1 MLLSLA
7 DIQPGIVLNWQT
19 ERWPHKT
26 SRWIVLEELKTVGE
40 NAKMFNIFCVY
51 NSSKVPVVNTPTTYT
66 FHNENIH
73 RFTIHSQI

>member
-1 MLLSLA
+1 MKVE
-7 DIQPGIVLNWQT
+7 DIQPGIVLNWQS

-26 SRWIVLEELKTVGE
+26 SRWIVLEQLASTEGE
-40 NAKMFNIFCVY
+40 AKMFNIFCVY
-51 NSSKVPVVNTPTTYT
+51 NSSKLPVVNTPTTYT